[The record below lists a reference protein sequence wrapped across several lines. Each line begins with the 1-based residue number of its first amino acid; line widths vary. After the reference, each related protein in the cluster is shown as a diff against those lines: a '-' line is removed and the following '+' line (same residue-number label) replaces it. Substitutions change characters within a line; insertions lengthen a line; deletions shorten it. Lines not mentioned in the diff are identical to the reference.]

1 MFFGVNNIDIMDE
14 FIEKP
19 SVLLFVGKPGKG
31 KSNAIKWFILKHS
44 VDIKMYNFGIVFA
57 RTKFNEDYYYIDN
70 RFVYG
75 NYDQNIL
82 TQYLNNLQ
90 MYRMKNKKPPARN
103 FVIFDDLIG
112 LLGKNDPFLINFFG
126 THRHTNTDVYLAT
139 QHLNTGG

>member
-19 SVLLFVGKPGKG
+19 SVLLFVGKPSKG

-44 VDIKMYNFGIVFA
+44 VDIKMYNFGIVFT
-57 RTKFNEDYYYIDN
+57 RTKFNEDYDYIDN

-82 TQYLNNLQ
+82 AQYLNNLQ
-90 MYRMKNKKPPARN
+90 MYRMKNKNHPHET
-103 FVIFDDLIG
+103 LS
-112 LLGKNDPFLINFFG
+112 
-126 THRHTNTDVYLAT
+126 YLT
-139 QHLNTGG
+139 I